1 MNQHQIEN
9 SNKVFCDELTEVD
22 ILAIV
27 GKTFP
32 KIEIQKLK
40 KFVQLNFA
48 IDHRKHE
55 FGHLGGPWE
64 FNLRDLTRFLELI
77 THQNLP
83 EFQAFYLIYVS
94 RMRTQADRNIL
105 ITIFNEILAQS
116 EDVNFN
122 QSEDPF
128 SGMFDVESDKIKF
141 ENFSISR
148 KYEKRNAC
156 SLNDPIL
163 DTYFTKI
170 IEKILLG
177 VKNGWM
183 VQERVSN

>member
-1 MNQHQIEN
+1 M
-9 SNKVFCDELTEVD
+9 
-22 ILAIV
+22 

-32 KIEIQKLK
+32 KIELQKLE
-40 KFVQLNFA
+40 KFVNLNFA
-48 IDHRKHE
+48 IDRRKHE

-105 ITIFNEILAQS
+105 ISIFNEILVQS
-116 EDVNFN
+116 DGVNAD
-122 QSEDPF
+122 QSHEDPF
-128 SGMFDVESDKIKF
+128 SGMFEVETDKIKF
-141 ENFSISR
+141 ENFSIGR

-163 DTYFTKI
+163 DTQFTKI

-183 VQERVSN
+183 VQESFQIELEYNIPNRTKMTYLAPSFY

>member
-1 MNQHQIEN
+1 M
-9 SNKVFCDELTEVD
+9 
-22 ILAIV
+22 
-27 GKTFP
+27 
-32 KIEIQKLK
+32 K

-83 EFQAFYLIYVS
+83 EYQAFYLIYVS

-105 ITIFNEILAQS
+105 ISIFNDVLAQS
-116 EDVNFN
+116 EDIDSD
-122 QSEDPF
+122 QSEGAYEDPF
-128 SGMFDVESDKIKF
+128 SGMFEVESDKIKF
-141 ENFSISR
+141 ENFSIGR

-163 DTYFTKI
+163 DTHFTKI

-183 VQERVSN
+183 VQERISN

>member
-105 ITIFNEILAQS
+105 ISIFNEVLVQS
-116 EDVNFN
+116 EDVDFN

-141 ENFSISR
+141 ENFSIGR

-163 DTYFTKI
+163 DTHFTKI

-183 VQERVSN
+183 VQERFSS